1 MRYRL
6 LGRSG
11 LRVSELCLGTMTFM
25 EGLPWGSPR
34 ADSQKVFDA
43 FIEAGGNFVDTSNTY
58 GTSEEFLGEF
68 MKGQRDRIVVGTKYG
83 GSLPLND
90 PNLAGNHRKSLI
102 QSVEGSLRRLKT
114 DYIDLLW
121 LNAWDFM
128 TPIEEVARALNLLVR
143 QSKVLHIGV
152 ANAPAWFVAR
162 TNTIAEFRGWTPFVA
177 IQVAYN
183 LLQRDVER
191 ELLPMAAEL
200 DIGVTAWTPLAS
212 GFLTGKYRAAAS
224 ITNTGRAPSSE
235 SRRLDDPVA
244 ANFVLRTERNN
255 AIAHEVCRLAAEVGA
270 APAHVALNWLRRH
283 GVIPLFGARTA
294 DQVRENVASVGFEL
308 SAEHVRRLD
317 EASKISLGFPHDFL
331 ASRIVRDHMYG
342 GMFDAIQTSLTARE
356 QSPRPPE
363 PPPRGAAVFR
373 LEARQRLMRGDDA

>member
-1 MRYRL
+1 MTMRYRL

-43 FIEAGGNFVDTSNTY
+43 FVEAGGNFVDTSNTY

-68 MKGQRDRIVVGTKYG
+68 MKGRRDRVVVATKYG

-90 PNLAGNHRKSLI
+90 PNLAGNHRKSLLR
-102 QSVEGSLRRLKT
+102 SVEASLRRLKT

-128 TPIEEVARALNLLVR
+128 TPIEEVARALDLLVR

-152 ANAPAWFVAR
+152 SNTPAWFVAR
-162 TNTIAEFRGWTPFVA
+162 ANTIAEFRGWTPFVA

-200 DIGVTAWTPLAS
+200 DIGVTACTP
-212 GFLTGKYRAAAS
+212 RA
-224 ITNTGRAPSSE
+224 
-235 SRRLDDPVA
+235 
-244 ANFVLRTERNN
+244 
-255 AIAHEVCRLAAEVGA
+255 
-270 APAHVALNWLRRH
+270 
-283 GVIPLFGARTA
+283 
-294 DQVRENVASVGFEL
+294 
-308 SAEHVRRLD
+308 
-317 EASKISLGFPHDFL
+317 
-331 ASRIVRDHMYG
+331 
-342 GMFDAIQTSLTARE
+342 
-356 QSPRPPE
+356 
-363 PPPRGAAVFR
+363 RG
-373 LEARQRLMRGDDA
+373 